1 LLFGE
6 ITILTAFA
14 PRDWHFHEMLYG
26 YVSAVITG
34 FLLTAIPNWTGRLP
48 LQGAPLFT
56 LVATWLA
63 GRAAVSFSAAI
74 GWLAAAIIDVS
85 FLLLVASAA
94 AREIVAGRNWRNL
107 RVVIIVGAL
116 ALANIGCHLEAHF
129 QGLADY
135 SMRFGIAIVVL
146 LLSVIGGRVTPSFTH
161 NWLVRENPGTLPF
174 PFDRFDAAVL
184 IVSVFALGIWIS
196 FPDSYAAAAGLLVGA
211 ILHAIRLSRWA
222 GMRTWREPLVLI
234 LHVGYAFVPLGF
246 ALLLWRLPAP
256 CPPSLRC
263 DGEGHGKRS
272 LPLRACKDQ
281 R

>member
-1 LLFGE
+1 
-6 ITILTAFA
+6 
-14 PRDWHFHEMLYG
+14 
-26 YVSAVITG
+26 
-34 FLLTAIPNWTGRLP
+34 
-48 LQGAPLFT
+48 
-56 LVATWLA
+56 
-63 GRAAVSFSAAI
+63 
-74 GWLAAAIIDVS
+74 
-85 FLLLVASAA
+85 
-94 AREIVAGRNWRNL
+94 
-107 RVVIIVGAL
+107 VIIVGAL

-129 QGLADY
+129 QGLANY
-135 SMRFGIAIVVL
+135 SMRVGIAIVVL

-246 ALLLWRLPAP
+246 ALLAMAAAGIVSASAGIHAWAAGAFGTMTLAVMTRATLGHTGRALTASPATRFIYVAVLAAAATRIWVALQP
-256 CPPSLRC
+256 AWTQMLLHVAAFAWAAAFLGFAIVYGPMLCQDR
-263 DGEGHGKRS
+263 
-272 LPLRACKDQ
+272 RAA
-281 R
+281 